1 VTPVRGQPL
10 VVYGPRS
17 LEYDFGPGHPLT
29 PERFGPGISLLKA
42 VGASRFLA
50 PEPASDEDLRL
61 VHTAAYIDAVR
72 FADQIPYNA
81 ALVGIGPGD
90 NPAFPGMHEASAAVA
105 GGSLA
110 AMDRILAGEERHVFH
125 PGGGLHHAMPARAS
139 GFCIYDDPALA
150 IARARAAGRR
160 VLYVDLDVHHGD
172 GVQAAFWEDP
182 AVMTVSLHESGHYLF
197 PGTGF
202 VDEIGEGRAAG
213 TKVNVPFEPGTS
225 DPDWLA
231 ALEAI
236 VPALAV
242 VHGPDVLVTQHG
254 CDSHAF
260 DPLAHLDL
268 TTRAMHRA
276 SRLVDELADRHC
288 AGRWLAT
295 GGGGYDI
302 HRVVPRAWALVW
314 SAQAHQEPDDV
325 LPAAWRTRWSDAAL
339 TVGRAIPERLFD
351 PETLVGGSAGGIAS
365 NRKTLDE
372 VLRVAV
378 PAILRGAR
386 APRPSSG
393 DAQEWGSV
401 RENEAP
407 VLVGPLGEL
416 PRGARLAPG
425 VVSIARPGE
434 AAAALRGWLASGA
447 RATVAVAGTSIVG
460 LVLVGPPEGTAL
472 SALAAGTAAP
482 DTPGAT
488 HSLLALGV
496 VGPFRRRGLARE
508 LLARALADKAL
519 RSARVVAQVTPAE
532 RDPIAPDPW
541 PDRADA
547 AWATLSTAGF
557 VDLGERAGG
566 AVGPRGSRTLIWL
579 GPGLDRP

>member
-1 VTPVRGQPL
+1 MSASRQPL

-17 LEYDFGPGHPLT
+17 LDYDFGPGHPLT
-29 PERFGPGISLLKA
+29 PARFGPGISLLEA
-42 VGASRFLA
+42 VGASRFLP

-72 FADQIPYNA
+72 FADQVPYNA

-213 TKVNVPFEPGTS
+213 TSVNVPFEPGTS
-225 DPDWLA
+225 DDDWLA
-231 ALEAI
+231 ALEAL
-236 VPALAV
+236 VPALAL

-276 SRLVDELADRHC
+276 GRLVDELADRHC

-314 SAQAHQEPDDV
+314 SAQAHLEPDDV
-325 LPAAWRTRWSDAAL
+325 LPAAWRTRWTDAAA
-339 TVGRAIPERLFD
+339 TAGRAIPERLLD
-351 PETLVGGSAGGIAS
+351 PESLVGGPGGGAA
-365 NRKTLDE
+365 NRRTLEE

-378 PAILRGAR
+378 PAILRGAPGLR
-386 APRPSSG
+386 SSSDDG
-393 DAQEWGSV
+393 QAWESAG
-401 RENEAP
+401 EAEAP

-434 AAAALRGWLASGA
+434 AAAALRGWLAGGA

-460 LVLVGPPEGTAL
+460 LVLVGPVEAGAP
-472 SALAAGTAAP
+472 SALAVGGAAAL
-482 DTPGAT
+482 TTLGAQ
-488 HSLLALGV
+488 HRMLALGV
-496 VGPFRRRGLARE
+496 AGRFRRRGLGRM
-508 LLARALADKAL
+508 LLARALADEAL
-519 RSARVVAQVTPAE
+519 RSATVVAQVTPAE
-532 RDPIAPDPW
+532 RDPIDPDPW
-541 PDRADA
+541 PERADA

-557 VDLGERAGG
+557 MDLGERTGA
-566 AVGPRGSRTLIWL
+566 AVGPRGSRTLIWR
-579 GPGLDRP
+579 GPGFDRP